1 MYFICIFC
9 LSVIPVTFKQKLK
22 NLQVEEGQNITLHC
36 EISKPGVPVEWR
48 LGGELLENGDKY
60 QIKQRDSN
68 LDLTIRDAALQDS
81 GVYTCVCREQKTK
94 ATVKIIG
101 MLVWETCHQANH
113 FYLCLLFII
122 ICANEIYAFFSISC
136 SCHI

>member
-1 MYFICIFC
+1 MFC
-9 LSVIPVTFKQKLK
+9 LSVIPVTFRQKLK

-68 LDLTIRDAALQDS
+68 LDLTIIDAALQDS
-81 GVYTCVCREQKTK
+81 GVYSCVCREQKTK

-101 MLVWETCHQANH
+101 MFVVCETCRQACYFH
-113 FYLCLLFII
+113 LCLLFVVT
-122 ICANEIYAFFSISC
+122 CANEMCCFYQLFLP
-136 SCHI
+136 HLK